1 MKDID
6 PKLHK
11 TINQIEV
18 NEALG
23 FDDLDIKKMANISNK
38 KQKMKYIN
46 VIKKKIHIRK
56 IAS

>member
-46 VIKKKIHIRK
+46 VIKKKNTH
-56 IAS
+56 